1 MLPATTLRYT
11 VEEFVG
17 YWRRVGEGQPR
28 ENEKK
33 EERKGVSR
41 REGEVC
47 TAFGNDTNASSRVRR
62 RGCYFGAE
70 R

>member
-1 MLPATTLRYT
+1 
-11 VEEFVG
+11 V
-17 YWRRVGEGQPR
+17 QPR

-33 EERKGVSR
+33 EERKGGVPR
-41 REGEVC
+41 RDGEMC
-47 TAFGNDTNASSRVRR
+47 TAFRSDTNASSRVRQ